1 MAIDSTFYDRNWTVL
16 EKLKY
21 IEQLCMENRLD
32 VNSITFDVTTEQE
45 VTTIIVKGTNF
56 EGKEITMPAI
66 TFPSG
71 GNKIYFGEVS
81 NG

>member
-1 MAIDSTFYDRNWTVL
+1 MAVDSTFYDRNWTVL

-21 IEQLCMENRLD
+21 IEQWCMENQLD
-32 VNSITFDVTTEQE
+32 VNSITFDVSTAQE
-45 VTTIIVKGTNF
+45 VTTIVVKGMNY
-56 EGKEITMPAI
+56 EGKEIIMPEI

-71 GNKIYFGEVS
+71 GNKIYFGEVN

>member
-1 MAIDSTFYDRNWTVL
+1 MAVDSTFYDRNWTVL

-21 IEQLCMENRLD
+21 MENQLD
-32 VNSITFDVTTEQE
+32 VNSITFDVSTTQG
-45 VTTIIVKGTNF
+45 VTTIVVKGMNY

-66 TFPSG
+66 TFTSG
-71 GNKIYFGEVS
+71 GNKIYFGEVN

>member
-1 MAIDSTFYDRNWTVL
+1 MAVDSTFYDRNWTVL

-21 IEQLCMENRLD
+21 IEQWCLENQLD
-32 VNSITFDVTTEQE
+32 VNSITFDVRTAQE
-45 VTTIIVKGTNF
+45 VTTIVVKGMNHK
-56 EGKEITMPAI
+56 GKEIIMPAI

-71 GNKIYFGEVS
+71 GNKIYFGEVN

>member
-1 MAIDSTFYDRNWTVL
+1 MAVDSTFYDRNWTVL

-21 IEQLCMENRLD
+21 IEQWCMENQLD
-32 VNSITFDVTTEQE
+32 VNSITFDVSTAQE
-45 VTTIIVKGTNF
+45 VTTIVVKGMNY
-56 EGKEITMPAI
+56 EGKEITMPEI

-71 GNKIYFGEVS
+71 GNKIYFGEVN

>member
-1 MAIDSTFYDRNWTVL
+1 MAVDSTFYDRNWTVL

-21 IEQLCMENRLD
+21 IEQWCMENQLD
-32 VNSITFDVTTEQE
+32 VNSVTFDVSTAQE
-45 VTTIIVKGTNF
+45 VTTIVVKGMNY
-56 EGKEITMPAI
+56 EGKEITMPTI

-71 GNKIYFGEVS
+71 GNKIYFGEVN

>member
-1 MAIDSTFYDRNWTVL
+1 MAVDSTFYDRNWTVL

-21 IEQLCMENRLD
+21 IEQWCMENQLD
-32 VNSITFDVTTEQE
+32 VNSITFDVSTAQE
-45 VTTIIVKGTNF
+45 VTTIVVKGMNY

-71 GNKIYFGEVS
+71 GNKIYFGEGN

>member
-16 EKLKY
+16 NKLKY
-21 IEQLCMENRLD
+21 IEQLGMENQLD
-32 VNSITFDVTTEQE
+32 VNSITFDVSTEQE
-45 VTTIIVKGTNF
+45 VTTIIVKGKNY

-71 GNKIYFGEVS
+71 GNKIYFGEVN